1 MATTMVDQI
10 ATDFVLKVY
19 ETKAL
24 AEEGNDL
31 NALYVF
37 NNGRDGDT
45 ADELVS
51 NGGQFINGTDTSGT
65 SSKLTDTAARFG
77 TRLVGK
83 TVKNTTDS
91 TEATITAR
99 DSKIWEHYRTV
110 DQSGNAIDYNNFY
123 GIQSYSMV
131 KAVFNRDQGNG
142 NANYGTN
149 AISTITCIE
158 IKG

>member
-99 DSKIWEHYRTV
+99 DSKTV
-110 DQSGNAIDYNNFY
+110 LSLSANIMASGESYHIEDPGFY
-123 GIQSYSMV
+123 FTFQNKG
-131 KAVFNRDQGNG
+131 
-142 NANYGTN
+142 GTK
-149 AISTITCIE
+149 E
-158 IKG
+158 